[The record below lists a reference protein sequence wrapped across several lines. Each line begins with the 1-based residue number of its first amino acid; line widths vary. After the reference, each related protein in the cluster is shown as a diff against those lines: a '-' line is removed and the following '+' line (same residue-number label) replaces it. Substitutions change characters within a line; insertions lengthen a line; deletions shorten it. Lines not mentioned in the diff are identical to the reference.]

1 MLPDRRALLGGL
13 GGLAIGCAV
22 AGLTGSLARAGTGS
36 GAAETRRF
44 TRFSQQGG
52 DFSWTPRKLDP
63 DECAPVAYDGFW
75 HNLNACGY
83 GAFYSIVGMMA
94 EKYGAPYDQFP
105 FSMLAVNE
113 GGIIGWGTICGALY
127 GAAAA
132 FALFW
137 NREECSPMVN
147 ELFRWYESAQLPVY
161 DPGSAARA
169 FVGPLPANAPGS
181 VLCHVSVSKWCHGFN
196 KKADSN
202 ELGERCA
209 RLTVDVSRKAIE
221 ILNAKIAQG
230 KAYKGAFSVRFRPP
244 LSSALPAMP
253 RARSQTSRKARWT
266 VPRAT
271 AAIRI
276 WGINSGNIPDP
287 PRADKKTIRHI
298 MPDGFFVS
306 VKTET
311 KAILTSVSAWLAF
324 RFQIGAEMVGAPG
337 QSQDEKRGEQADGRA
352 PERRGR

>member
-105 FSMLAVNE
+105 FSMLAINE

-230 KAYKGAFSVRFRPP
+230 KAYKGAFSV
-244 LSSALPAMP
+244 
-253 RARSQTSRKARWT
+253 Q
-266 VPRAT
+266 
-271 AAIRI
+271 AAVVQCAACHAAGKEPDIQKSKMDCAPCH
-276 WGINSGNIPDP
+276 SGNPHLG
-287 PRADKKTIRHI
+287 DK
-298 MPDGFFVS
+298 
-306 VKTET
+306 
-311 KAILTSVSAWLAF
+311 F
-324 RFQIGAEMVGAPG
+324 RKHP
-337 QSQDEKRGEQADGRA
+337 
-352 PERRGR
+352 

>member
-83 GAFYSIVGMMA
+83 GAFYSIVGIMA

-137 NREECSPMVN
+137 NREE
-147 ELFRWYESAQLPVY
+147 
-161 DPGSAARA
+161 
-169 FVGPLPANAPGS
+169 
-181 VLCHVSVSKWCHGFN
+181 
-196 KKADSN
+196 
-202 ELGERCA
+202 
-209 RLTVDVSRKAIE
+209 
-221 ILNAKIAQG
+221 
-230 KAYKGAFSVRFRPP
+230 
-244 LSSALPAMP
+244 
-253 RARSQTSRKARWT
+253 
-266 VPRAT
+266 
-271 AAIRI
+271 
-276 WGINSGNIPDP
+276 
-287 PRADKKTIRHI
+287 
-298 MPDGFFVS
+298 
-306 VKTET
+306 
-311 KAILTSVSAWLAF
+311 
-324 RFQIGAEMVGAPG
+324 
-337 QSQDEKRGEQADGRA
+337 
-352 PERRGR
+352 